1 MHRSVVVSE
10 IQCNLC
16 DIPQIS
22 FLFHV
27 TVRLEKSWGIFLS
40 YVFLKAEG
48 LLYKMK
54 RKKKQYE
61 PFVEDGI
68 SRQNERDGRE
78 REREREKERERMRR
92 SLDVKEEQL
101 VIILSE
107 RYLPQLCFRYLNFL
121 KTKEQGSLNNKT
133 IQL

>member
-1 MHRSVVVSE
+1 MEERRDVVVSE
-10 IQCNLC
+10 ILYDLC
-16 DIPQIS
+16 DILKITI
-22 FLFHV
+22 LLRV

-40 YVFLKAEG
+40 YTFLKAEG

-78 REREREKERERMRR
+78 RERERERMRR